1 MAMPRQAVVS
11 PAVMAVPAGPAVAM
25 PGVVVAVAGVVAAD
39 GVVSV
44 VMHAVLW

>member
-11 PAVMAVPAGPAVAM
+11 PAVVAVLAGPAVAM
-25 PGVVVAVAGVVAAD
+25 PGVVVAAA

-44 VMHAVLW
+44 VMHAVL